1 MKSFIKNVVGRIR
14 DRRQDPRYALY
25 GSLPG
30 EFKGR
35 RGETYHVLP
44 VDISR
49 RGLGLLIDPSPTE
62 GDKIE
67 LDLSGEGHSNLS
79 FEIKHVHESSI
90 VAISGLKDMKRCGL
104 QLAKTHE
111 EDLLHYFA
119 NFDSLMIQE

>member
-1 MKSFIKNVVGRIR
+1 MKTFIKNVVGRIR

-25 GSLPG
+25 GSFPG

-49 RGLGLLIDPSPTE
+49 RGLGLLIDPSPAE
-62 GDKIE
+62 GDKVE
-67 LDLSGEGHSNLS
+67 LDLTGEGHANLC
-79 FEIKHVHESSI
+79 FAIKHVHDSSI

-104 QLAKTHE
+104 ELTKEQE

-119 NFDSLMIQE
+119 SFDSLMIQE